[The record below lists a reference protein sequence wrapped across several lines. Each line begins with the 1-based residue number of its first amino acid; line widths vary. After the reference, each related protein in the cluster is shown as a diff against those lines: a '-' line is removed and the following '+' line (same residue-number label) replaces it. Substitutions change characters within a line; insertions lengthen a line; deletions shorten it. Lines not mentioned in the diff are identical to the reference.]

1 MRRAA
6 VLVVAAALAGGA
18 PAANAGPLLPE
29 IRLTPVNQVP
39 ACVTPDRLMQFLR
52 QRNGG
57 LDPRYMELAEIYK
70 SLGEA
75 WRVRWDYAF
84 YQMVVETNFLTYR
97 RPNGRMGDVDPR
109 QNNFAG
115 IGTTGGGV
123 PGDSY
128 PDIRT
133 GVLAQ
138 IQHLVVYSGEKI
150 AAPVAPR
157 TQLKQDD
164 ILAKSRELN
173 RPVRFSDLAR
183 RWAADRRYDQS
194 IEWAAESFRSGHCR
208 SSLLSPAARAEIL
221 PWAIKSD
228 ASTPKPILKSQVAPV
243 AIPAAAP
250 GPATPRVR
258 TIWARP
264 DAQKRAA
271 AVPRPA
277 LAAAAASEA
286 AMPSPP
292 ATPPVMADAQFR
304 SAESPAPGPAAGPEL
319 SPGDPAAEAKIQ
331 EPVSL
336 ARFALVAPQAQFL
349 RVGPPPATGLSALPD
364 AANSTRRSFDP
375 AATPPSGLGAGAQVC
390 SVGTATY
397 GGAKTVLI
405 RTEHGGELRYTALS
419 VLDGFEKSMT
429 ETFIRTRAGGGEPIG
444 EFSTKDAAL
453 AKARE
458 LCPAS

>member
-1 MRRAA
+1 
-6 VLVVAAALAGGA
+6 
-18 PAANAGPLLPE
+18 
-29 IRLTPVNQVP
+29 
-39 ACVTPDRLMQFLR
+39 MQYLR
-52 QRNGG
+52 QRNGR
-57 LDPRYMELAEIYK
+57 LDPRYKELAEIYK
-70 SLGEA
+70 GLGEA

-97 RPNGRMGDVDPR
+97 RPDGRMGDVDPR

-128 PDIRT
+128 PDIQT

-183 RWAADRRYDQS
+183 RWAADRKYDQA
-194 IEWAAESFRSGHCR
+194 IEWAAQGFRSGFCR
-208 SSLLSPAARAEIL
+208 SSPLSTPAPMEVL
-221 PWAIKSD
+221 PWATKSE
-228 ASTPKPILKSQVAPV
+228 ASAPKPVAK
-243 AIPAAAP
+243 ARQRPAAIASAAP
-250 GPATPRVR
+250 PVR
-258 TIWARP
+258 TIWARA
-264 DAQKRAA
+264 DAQQGKGAVP
-271 AVPRPA
+271 VPRPA
-277 LAAAAASEA
+277 VAAAATDT
-286 AMPSPP
+286 AMPAPS
-292 ATPPVMADAQFR
+292 AD
-304 SAESPAPGPAAGPEL
+304 EIPAPVAAIRGAEPRP
-319 SPGDPAAEAKIQ
+319 SDPAAEAA
-331 EPVSL
+331 EPDSL
-336 ARFALVAPQAQFL
+336 VRFALVAPQAQFL
-349 RVGPPPATGLSALPD
+349 RIGPPPTTQLSALPEG
-364 AANSTRRSFDP
+364 ANNSRRSFD
-375 AATPPSGLGAGAQVC
+375 PPSGLGAETRTC

-405 RTEHGGELRYTALS
+405 RTESERELRYTALS

-429 ETFIRTRAGGGEPIG
+429 ETFIRTRAGGGEQIG
-444 EFSTKDAAL
+444 EFSTREAAL
-453 AKARE
+453 ARAHE

>member
-1 MRRAA
+1 MARERRAA
-6 VLVVAAALAGGA
+6 VLVVAVALAGGA
-18 PAANAGPLLPE
+18 PAATAGLLLPE
-29 IRLTPVNQVP
+29 IRLTPANQVP
-39 ACVTPDRLMQFLR
+39 ACVTPQRLMQYLR

-57 LDPRYMELAEIYK
+57 LDPRYKDLAETYK
-70 SLGEA
+70 SLGET

-97 RPNGRMGDVDPR
+97 RPDGRMGDVDPR

-183 RWAADRRYDQS
+183 RWAADRKYDQS
-194 IEWAAESFRSGHCR
+194 IEWAAQGFRSGFCR
-208 SSLLSPAARAEIL
+208 SSPLTPPAPEEVL
-221 PWAIKSD
+221 PWATKSD
-228 ASTPKPILKSQVAPV
+228 ASAPKPVAKAQERHAAIASVAPG
-243 AIPAAAP
+243 ASPP
-250 GPATPRVR
+250 VR
-258 TIWARP
+258 TIWTRADARQGKGVVP
-264 DAQKRAA
+264 
-271 AVPRPA
+271 VPRPA
-277 LAAAAASEA
+277 VAAAATDT
-286 AMPSPP
+286 AMPAPP
-292 ATPPVMADAQFR
+292 ADETLA
-304 SAESPAPGPAAGPEL
+304 PAPAAGGAEPTP
-319 SPGDPAAEAKIQ
+319 SDPAAEAAAPQ
-331 EPVSL
+331 SL

-349 RVGPPPATGLSALPD
+349 RIGPPPETQLSALPD
-364 AANSTRRSFDP
+364 AASNSRETFDP
-375 AATPPSGLGAGAQVC
+375 AKNPPSGLGAETRTC

-405 RTEHGGELRYTALS
+405 RTESESELRYTALS

-429 ETFIRTRAGGGEPIG
+429 ETFIRTRAGGGEQIG
-444 EFSTKDAAL
+444 EFSTKEAAL
-453 AKARE
+453 ARARE